1 MNGSEITSYQ
11 VFCQAENSATSAQ
24 GCGNIMNLDA
34 FKDGGLCGYPPESPS
49 TCQVRNNKLTGL
61 FTHYFLVDES

>member
-11 VFCQAENSATSAQ
+11 VFCQATISATAAQ
-24 GCGNIMNLDA
+24 GCGNTMNLRA
-34 FKDGGLCGYPPESPS
+34 FEEVSFCGYPRESPP